1 MTPHAPTPTAH
12 DDPRRTRRAAIA
24 IAAMFF
30 VNGATFSNWL
40 PRIPEVRDA
49 LGLGN
54 AGLGATLLGGGL
66 GGVIG
71 ALTVGRITDRL
82 GSRRLLT
89 IAAIALSIGMPLIS
103 VAPSAALLAVLLIT
117 LGGLDVLADAA
128 MNSQAVA
135 VQDRMQRT
143 IMNRMHAMWSLGF
156 TSGALIGSVALAT
169 GIGLRLHLGITG
181 AVLFTTVVV
190 CRHWFIDDDG
200 RASAPATVA
209 AAGGEV
215 APVAAPIPASATSA
229 SGTADPV
236 DAPAALAEPVGVP
249 AGAQARRTATGGLLA
264 MAFAAVAAITLEMAP
279 NDWSAVFF
287 TDVFDAGR
295 TAGFATLA
303 CAGAMLIGRL
313 VGDHVLER
321 IGEQRMLRGALTLI
335 TVGLAIT
342 VTAPVPAVAVGGLM
356 LWGLGLA
363 PMFPLIYTAAARV
376 PGASAGRG
384 LGWMLVGQRCGSMAN
399 ALAMG
404 AVSDWQG
411 MRVAFAVVCGTAV
424 LILARTLLRAPD
436 TA

>member
-1 MTPHAPTPTAH
+1 MTAPTPATTAPTELSE
-12 DDPRRTRRAAIA
+12 PRRTRRAAIA

-54 AGLGATLLGGGL
+54 AGLGATLVGGGL

-89 IAAIALSIGMPLIS
+89 IAAVALSIGMPLIS
-103 VAPSAALLAVLLIT
+103 VAPTAAVLAVLLIT

-135 VQDRMQRT
+135 VQERLQRT

-156 TSGALIGSVALAT
+156 TGGALVGSVALAT
-169 GIGLRLHLGITG
+169 GVGLRLHLGITG
-181 AVLFTTVVV
+181 AVLLTTVLVSQ
-190 CRHWFIDDDG
+190 RWFIVDDG
-200 RASAPATVA
+200 RAAAATVPVV
-209 AAGGEV
+209 AAGGE
-215 APVAAPIPASATSA
+215 APPI
-229 SGTADPV
+229 
-236 DAPAALAEPVGVP
+236 ALP
-249 AGAQARRTATGGLLA
+249 AGEPTGEAGGEAGGELAATGATQHRPTGSLLA

-313 VGDHVLER
+313 MGDHVLER
-321 IGEQRMLRGALTLI
+321 IGERRMLRGALTLI
-335 TVGLAIT
+335 TVGLVIT
-342 VTAPVPAVAVGGLM
+342 VTAPVPALAVAGLV

-384 LGWMLVGQRCGSMAN
+384 LGWMLVGQRLGSMAN

-404 AVSDWQG
+404 GVSDWLG
-411 MRVAFAVVCGTAV
+411 MRVAFAVVCGAAIV
-424 LILARTLLRAPD
+424 ILARTMFTAPD
-436 TA
+436 R

>member
-1 MTPHAPTPTAH
+1 MTAPTPATTEPA
-12 DDPRRTRRAAIA
+12 DSRRTGRAAIA

-54 AGLGATLLGGGL
+54 AGLGATLVGGGL

-71 ALTVGRITDRL
+71 ALTVGRITHRL

-89 IAAIALSIGMPLIS
+89 IAAVALSIGMPLIS
-103 VAPSAALLAVLLIT
+103 VAPTAAVLAVVLIT

-135 VQDRMQRT
+135 VQERMQRT

-156 TSGALIGSVALAT
+156 TGGALLGSVALAT
-169 GIGLRLHLGITG
+169 GVGLRLHLGITG
-181 AVLFTTVVV
+181 AVLLTTVLVSRRWFVV
-190 CRHWFIDDDG
+190 DDG
-200 RASAPATVA
+200 QAVT
-209 AAGGEV
+209 
-215 APVAAPIPASATSA
+215 PVAATGGATPPDEA
-229 SGTADPV
+229 SGGP
-236 DAPAALAEPVGVP
+236 
-249 AGAQARRTATGGLLA
+249 RATPTGSLIA
-264 MAFAAVAAITLEMAP
+264 MALAAVAAITLEMAP
-279 NDWSAVFF
+279 NDWSAVLF

-295 TAGFATLA
+295 AAGFATLA
-303 CAGAMLIGRL
+303 CAGAMLVGRL

-321 IGEQRMLRGALTLI
+321 IGERRMLHGALTCI
-335 TVGLAIT
+335 AIGLVVT
-342 VTAPVPAVAVGGLM
+342 VTAPVPAVAVAGLM

-376 PGASAGRG
+376 PGATAGRG
-384 LGWMLVGQRCGSMAN
+384 LGWMLVGQRLGSMAN

-404 AVSDWQG
+404 GVSAWLG
-411 MRVAFAVVCGTAV
+411 MRVAFAVVCGAAIVV
-424 LILARTLLRAPD
+424 LVRTMLTAPD
-436 TA
+436 R

>member
-1 MTPHAPTPTAH
+1 MTPHVPTTTEH
-12 DDPRRTRRAAIA
+12 DDPRRTGRTAFA

-40 PRIPEVRDA
+40 PRIPEVRDS

-71 ALTVGRITDRL
+71 ALTVGRITERL

-89 IAAIALSIGMPLIS
+89 VAAIALSIGMPLIS
-103 VAPSAALLAVLLIT
+103 VAPTAAMLAMLLIT

-135 VQDRMQRT
+135 VQERMQRT

-156 TSGALIGSVALAT
+156 TSGALVGSVALAA
-169 GIGLRLHLGITG
+169 GLGLRVHLGLTG
-181 AVLFTTVVV
+181 AVLLTTVLV
-190 CRHWFIDDDG
+190 CRRWFIVDDG
-200 RASAPATVA
+200 RAAAPVA

-215 APVAAPIPASATSA
+215 APVGLIA
-229 SGTADPV
+229 
-236 DAPAALAEPVGVP
+236 AEPVGEPCSEATGTAVGDATLP
-249 AGAQARRTATGGLLA
+249 AGGGRVRRSPTGSMVA
-264 MAFAAVAAITLEMAP
+264 MALAAVAAITLEMAP

-313 VGDHVLER
+313 AGDHVLER
-321 IGEQRMLRGALTLI
+321 IGERRMLRSALTLI
-335 TVGLAIT
+335 AVGLAVT
-342 VTAPVPAVAVGGLM
+342 VAAPVPMVAVAGLM

-384 LGWMLVGQRCGSMAN
+384 LGWMLVGQRCGAMAN

-404 AVSDWQG
+404 TVSDWQG
-411 MRVAFAVVCGTAV
+411 MRVAFAVVCGSAV
-424 LILARTLLRAPD
+424 VVLARAMR
-436 TA
+436 

>member
-1 MTPHAPTPTAH
+1 MTPHATPTPTEH
-12 DDPRRTRRAAIA
+12 DDPRRTRRAAFA

-71 ALTVGRITDRL
+71 AFTVGRITDRL
-82 GSRRLLT
+82 GSRRVLT
-89 IAAIALSIGMPLIS
+89 IAAVALSIGMPLIS
-103 VAPSAALLAVLLIT
+103 VAPSAAVLALLLVT

-135 VQDRMQRT
+135 VQERMRRT

-156 TSGALIGSVALAT
+156 TGGALVGSVALAT
-169 GIGLRLHLGITG
+169 GVGLRLHLGITG
-181 AVLFTTVVV
+181 VVLLVTVLV
-190 CRHWFIDDDG
+190 CRRWFVDDDG
-200 RASAPATVA
+200 RAAAPAASATPA
-209 AAGGEV
+209 AAPAASVTPAAV
-215 APVAAPIPASATSA
+215 APVAPAA
-229 SGTADPV
+229 
-236 DAPAALAEPVGVP
+236 APAAAPSTTQHRP
-249 AGAQARRTATGGLLA
+249 TGSLLA
-264 MAFAAVAAITLEMAP
+264 MCFAAVAAITLEMAP

-321 IGEQRMLRGALTLI
+321 IGERRMLRGALTLI
-335 TVGLAIT
+335 AVGLVVT
-342 VTAPVPAVAVGGLM
+342 VVAPVPAVAVAGLV

-384 LGWMLVGQRCGSMAN
+384 LGWMLVGQRLGSMAN

-404 AVSDWQG
+404 GVSDWLG
-411 MRVAFAVVCGTAV
+411 MRVAFAVVCGSALV
-424 LILARTLLRAPD
+424 ILVRALR
-436 TA
+436 

>member
-1 MTPHAPTPTAH
+1 MTPHATPTPTEQA
-12 DDPRRTRRAAIA
+12 DPRRTGRAAIA

-89 IAAIALSIGMPLIS
+89 LAAVALSIGMPLIS
-103 VAPSAALLAVLLIT
+103 VAPSAVVLALLLVT

-135 VQDRMQRT
+135 VQERMRRT

-156 TSGALIGSVALAT
+156 TGGALVGSVALAT
-169 GIGLRLHLGITG
+169 GVGLRLHLGITG
-181 AVLFTTVVV
+181 AVLLVTVLVS
-190 CRHWFIDDDG
+190 RRWFVDDDG
-200 RASAPATVA
+200 RAATPEA
-209 AAGGEV
+209 TAGDE
-215 APVAAPIPASATSA
+215 PRHHP
-229 SGTADPV
+229 SGS
-236 DAPAALAEPVGVP
+236 
-249 AGAQARRTATGGLLA
+249 LLA
-264 MAFAAVAAITLEMAP
+264 MCFAAVAAITLEMAP

-335 TVGLAIT
+335 ALGLVVTV
-342 VTAPVPAVAVGGLM
+342 VAPVPAVAVVGLA

-384 LGWMLVGQRCGSMAN
+384 LGWMLVGQRLGSMAN

-404 AVSDWQG
+404 GVSDWLG
-411 MRVAFAVVCGTAV
+411 MRVAFAVVCGSALV
-424 LILARTLLRAPD
+424 ILVRALR
-436 TA
+436 

>member
-1 MTPHAPTPTAH
+1 MTAPTPATTAELSE
-12 DDPRRTRRAAIA
+12 PRRTRRAAIA

-40 PRIPEVRDA
+40 PRIPEVRDT

-54 AGLGATLLGGGL
+54 AGLGATLVGGGL

-71 ALTVGRITDRL
+71 AFTVGRVTDRL

-89 IAAIALSIGMPLIS
+89 IAAVALSIGMPLIS
-103 VAPSAALLAVLLIT
+103 VVPTAAVLAVLLVT

-135 VQDRMQRT
+135 VQDRLQRT

-156 TSGALIGSVALAT
+156 TGGALVGSVALAT
-169 GIGLRLHLGITG
+169 GVGLRLHLGITG
-181 AVLFTTVVV
+181 AVLLTTVLV
-190 CRHWFIDDDG
+190 CRRWFIVGDG
-200 RASAPATVA
+200 LATTPATPVV
-209 AAGGEV
+209 AAGGE
-215 APVAAPIPASATSA
+215 AAPIVLPAGDA
-229 SGTADPV
+229 SGEPAG
-236 DAPAALAEPVGVP
+236 DASGEPAGEPVI
-249 AGAQARRTATGGLLA
+249 AGGSTTTAGTRRNPTASMLA

-287 TDVFDAGR
+287 TDTFDAGR

-313 VGDHVLER
+313 AGDHMLER
-321 IGEQRMLRGALTLI
+321 IGEQRMLRGAITLI
-335 TVGLAIT
+335 AVGLVVT
-342 VTAPVPAVAVGGLM
+342 VTAPVPAVAVAGLM

-363 PMFPLIYTAAARV
+363 PMFPLIYTTAARV

-384 LGWMLVGQRCGSMAN
+384 LGWMLVGQRCGAMAN

-404 AVSDWQG
+404 AVSEWQG
-411 MRVAFAVVCGTAV
+411 MRVAFAVVCGAAVAILVRTMLTAP
-424 LILARTLLRAPD
+424 RR
-436 TA
+436 

>member
-1 MTPHAPTPTAH
+1 MTPHAPTTPEH
-12 DDPRRTRRAAIA
+12 DDPRRTGRTAFA

-40 PRIPEVRDA
+40 PRIPEVRDS

-71 ALTVGRITDRL
+71 ALTVGRITERL

-89 IAAIALSIGMPLIS
+89 VAAIALSIGMPLIS
-103 VAPSAALLAVLLIT
+103 VAPTAAMLAVLLIT

-135 VQDRMQRT
+135 VQERMQRT

-156 TSGALIGSVALAT
+156 TSGALVGSVALAA
-169 GIGLRLHLGITG
+169 GLGLRVHLGLTG
-181 AVLFTTVVV
+181 AVLLATVLV
-190 CRHWFIDDDG
+190 CRRWFIVDDG
-200 RASAPATVA
+200 RAAAPVA

-215 APVAAPIPASATSA
+215 APVGLIAAEPTS
-229 SGTADPV
+229 
-236 DAPAALAEPVGVP
+236 EPVGELAGEAVGGPTGDAVGDTALP
-249 AGAQARRTATGGLLA
+249 AGGGRVRRSPTGSMVA
-264 MAFAAVAAITLEMAP
+264 MALAAVAAITLEMAP

-313 VGDHVLER
+313 AGDHVLER
-321 IGEQRMLRGALTLI
+321 IGERRMLRGALTLI
-335 TVGLAIT
+335 AVGLVVT
-342 VTAPVPAVAVGGLM
+342 VVAPVPMVAVAGLM

-384 LGWMLVGQRCGSMAN
+384 LGWMLVGQRCGAMAN

-404 AVSDWQG
+404 TVSDWQG
-411 MRVAFAVVCGTAV
+411 MRVAFAVVCGSAV
-424 LILARTLLRAPD
+424 VVLARAMR
-436 TA
+436 